1 MMYNDD
7 TDLIQRVLS
16 GEECAFDSLVK
27 KYHKAVHTLAW
38 RIIGDF
44 HIAEEITQ
52 DTFLKVYQKLHTL
65 KNPNHFLGWIYV
77 ITTNLSNTWLR
88 KKRLPTYTVED
99 TDTTMIQRDVYSQH
113 VAEERAKTEIEAKR
127 AVVKK
132 LLAKLK
138 DSERTVMT
146 LHYLGGMK
154 IEEISKFL
162 GVSVGTI
169 KSRLQRARNRLQKEE
184 TMIREA
190 LDYFKISPNLT
201 ANIMEK
207 VSRLKPANSV
217 PKPILPWTAF
227 GIATVLV
234 MLFLGAANQYI
245 VLFQKPYNVNSPSE
259 PTIEIIDIPINLDMT
274 PNTTSQNYIAKGV
287 INSKNTRKKSYVSTD
302 KPDEGLDYDTILAG
316 VKYHDELVKSGEAKV
331 VYSIE
336 QPAVPVG
343 HVDRSMTLSGTITF
357 DSDNIRWDSLSK
369 TIILMPNSSWNVNH
383 YSKTKIN
390 SLYYFTPE
398 KSELPFT
405 LIDPR
410 NWYTVNS
417 FHDLPTYLRNEN
429 FHIQKTEILKD
440 DQRKN
445 VFCYVLEKKY
455 IEIENKQDDTF
466 ERIWISPERG
476 FRYLKYE
483 VQQSTKV
490 DINDGKI
497 KKGTF
502 INTRVKLSH
511 QQFGE
516 IWFPEKGVIN
526 TSRIDSDGKE
536 HTLIRQTID
545 TKNCQL
551 NISIPEETFTMD
563 IPDGVEIR
571 VNNRKLSK
579 SEFLRQYGQK

>member
-7 TDLIQRVLS
+7 IELIERVLS
-16 GEECAFDSLVK
+16 GDESAFASLVK

-52 DTFLKVYQKLHTL
+52 DAFLKVYQKLHTL

-77 ITTNLSNTWLR
+77 ITTNLSNSWLR

-99 TDTTMIQRDVYSQH
+99 TDTTMIQRDAYSQH

-146 LHYLGGMK
+146 LHYIGEMK

-201 ANIMEK
+201 DNIMEK

-227 GIATVLV
+227 GTATVLV

-245 VLFQKPYNVNSPSE
+245 VQFQKPYNVNATSE
-259 PTIEIIDIPINLDMT
+259 PTIEIIDIPIKLDMI
-274 PNTTSQNYIAKGV
+274 PNTKSQDYIAKGV
-287 INSKNTRKKSYVSTD
+287 INSKNTGIESYISTD
-302 KPDEGLDYDTILAG
+302 KPDEGLDYEMILAG
-316 VKYHDELVKSGEAKV
+316 IKYNDEIVKSGDAKV
-331 VYSIE
+331 AYSLE
-336 QPAVPVG
+336 QPAFPVG
-343 HVDRSMTLSGTITF
+343 HRDRSWTLSGTIIF

-369 TIILMPNSSWNVNH
+369 TIILMPNSSWQVIR
-383 YSKTKIN
+383 YRKRKP
-390 SLYYFTPE
+390 LYFFAPQ
-398 KSELPFT
+398 KSELPNE

-410 NWYTVNS
+410 NWYSVS
-417 FHDLPTYLRNEN
+417 IFQDLPTYLRNEN

-466 ERIWISPERG
+466 TRIWISPERG

-483 VQQSTKV
+483 VQAPTKV

-502 INTRVKLSH
+502 MNTHITISH

-516 IWFPEKGVIN
+516 IWFPKKGVIN
-526 TSRIDSDGKE
+526 TSRIDSDGKK
-536 HTLIRQTID
+536 HTLIRQTIE
-545 TKNCQL
+545 TKNCKL
-551 NISIPEETFTMD
+551 NISIPEEIFTMD

-571 VNNRKLSK
+571 VNNRNLSK